1 MARTASWKK
10 ISAEIEGR
18 IRGGAWK
25 PGERIPREADLAE
38 EFACARATV
47 HRALRTLVDQGLI
60 VRRRRAGSRVV
71 KTQVR
76 RTEFRIPIM
85 RHEVEAAGHAYGYR
99 LVSRKS
105 GPPPASVRD
114 RMKLE
119 PGAAVLYLEA
129 LHFADETAH
138 ALENRWIN
146 PGAVPGVL
154 DVDFSGVSANEYLVR
169 NVPFSTGEI
178 SLSAAS
184 ATKDEA
190 RLLGVSPGAALFA
203 TSRVTWSDGTAITVA
218 RLAYPPGYELRS
230 RI

>member
-1 MARTASWKK
+1 MARTASWKR

-76 RTEFRIPIM
+76 RTEFRIPVI

-105 GPPPASVRD
+105 GPPPESVRD

-119 PGAAVLYLEA
+119 AGAEVLHLEA
-129 LHFADETAH
+129 LHFAGERAH
-138 ALENRWIN
+138 AFESRWIN
-146 PGAVPGVL
+146 PGAVRGVL
-154 DVDFSGVSANEYLVR
+154 DVDFKEISANEYLVG

-178 SLSAAS
+178 SLSAAA
-184 ATKDEA
+184 ATKREA
-190 RLLGVSPGAALFA
+190 RLLGVPSGAALFVTCRA
-203 TSRVTWSDGTAITVA
+203 TWSDGTAITVA
-218 RLAYPPGYELRS
+218 RLAYPPGFELRS